1 MKILIIEDE
10 KLPREGLYK
19 LLSTNYKGI
28 QTLVPQA
35 NGLEGL
41 EIIEKDK
48 PEIILTDISMPDMN
62 GLEMISKIQN
72 VNYKPYI
79 IILSGYSNFEFAQ
92 TALSLG
98 VKEYILKPYKVKD
111 IFEKIN
117 TAIKF
122 VSISN
127 MHINSINLKGN
138 KVETLNTKILL
149 RYRKDYDICKIIN
162 STLTYLGKY
171 LGQTVSIDHEID
183 SDKQIILFNINYTDK
198 EIEKKIPTKE
208 ELAHRIKLSLKND
221 IVGFIFNNNII
232 SKSSTKINDILFAHN
247 FYNLDSI
254 SYVSEIN
261 NNTNDL
267 SYITVNVEKQL
278 SKVITSNNKEE
289 SIKIF
294 NKYLDKKIEQKI
306 SPSIIYKDIKTLIY
320 KKHNILSNN
329 LINIDN
335 VLDNLKNCFNFE
347 ETKTNL
353 SQLFNYIASNN
364 NSIKEKCTNQN
375 IIQTLKIIE
384 ENIYCPIYLDEIANK
399 LNISCEHL
407 SRLFKEELNV
417 GFNQYVNKRKLEI
430 AKKLLKQDELK
441 VSEISDKLGFSSP
454 RYFCKVF
461 KKIEGLTTKEYK
473 NN

>member
-28 QTLVPQA
+28 QILVPQT

-41 EIIEKDK
+41 KIIERDK

-98 VKEYILKPYKVKD
+98 VKEYILKPYKVND

-122 VSISN
+122 VSTSN

-138 KVETLNTKILL
+138 KGETLNTKILL
-149 RYRKDYDICKIIN
+149 RYRKDYDICQIIN

-183 SDKQIILFNINYTDK
+183 RDKQIILFNINYTDK

-208 ELAHRIKLSLKND
+208 ELAHRIKISLKYD
-221 IVGFIFNNNII
+221 IVGFILNNDII
-232 SKSSTKINDILFAHN
+232 SKSSTTINDILFAHN

-267 SYITVNVEKQL
+267 SYLTVNIEKQL
-278 SKVITSNNKEE
+278 SKIITTNNKEE
-289 SIKIF
+289 NIKIF
-294 NKYLDKKIEQKI
+294 NKYLNKKIEQKI
-306 SPSIIYKDIKTLIY
+306 SPSIIYKDIKTLI
-320 KKHNILSNN
+320 S
-329 LINIDN
+329 
-335 VLDNLKNCFNFE
+335 
-347 ETKTNL
+347 
-353 SQLFNYIASNN
+353 
-364 NSIKEKCTNQN
+364 
-375 IIQTLKIIE
+375 
-384 ENIYCPIYLDEIANK
+384 
-399 LNISCEHL
+399 
-407 SRLFKEELNV
+407 
-417 GFNQYVNKRKLEI
+417 
-430 AKKLLKQDELK
+430 
-441 VSEISDKLGFSSP
+441 
-454 RYFCKVF
+454 
-461 KKIEGLTTKEYK
+461 
-473 NN
+473 

>member
-28 QTLVPQA
+28 QILVPQT

-41 EIIEKDK
+41 KIIERDK

-98 VKEYILKPYKVKD
+98 VKEYILKPYKVND

-122 VSISN
+122 VSTSN

-149 RYRKDYDICKIIN
+149 RYRKDYDICQIIN

-183 SDKQIILFNINYTDK
+183 RDKQIILFNINYTDK

-221 IVGFIFNNNII
+221 IVGFILNNDLM
-232 SKSSTKINDILFAHN
+232 SKSSTTINDILFAHN

-267 SYITVNVEKQL
+267 SYLTVDIEKQL
-278 SKVITSNNKEE
+278 SKIITSNNKEE

-294 NKYLDKKIEQKI
+294 NKYLNKKIEQKI

-329 LINIDN
+329 FLNIDN
-335 VLDNLKNCFNFE
+335 VLDNLKNCFNFD
-347 ETKTNL
+347 ETKVNL
-353 SQLFNYIASNN
+353 AQLFNFIANNN
-364 NSIKEKCTNQN
+364 NSIDEKCSNHN

>member
-28 QTLVPQA
+28 KTLVPQT

-41 EIIEKDK
+41 KIIEKDK

-72 VNYKPYI
+72 ANYKPYI

-98 VKEYILKPYKVKD
+98 VKEYILKPYKIND

-122 VSISN
+122 VSTSN
-127 MHINSINLKGN
+127 MHINSISLKDN
-138 KVETLNTKILL
+138 KIETLNTKILL
-149 RYRKDYDICKIIN
+149 RYRKDYDICQIIN

-171 LGQTVSIDHEID
+171 LGPTVSIDHEID
-183 SDKQIILFNINYTDK
+183 RDKQIILLKINYTDK

-208 ELAHRIKLSLKND
+208 ELAHRIKLSVKND
-221 IVGFIFNNNII
+221 VVGFIFKNDIL
-232 SKSSTKINDILFAHN
+232 SKSSTTINDIILAHN
-247 FYNLDSI
+247 FYNLDAI
-254 SYVSEIN
+254 SYISEIN
-261 NNTNDL
+261 NNANDL
-267 SYITVNVEKQL
+267 SYITIDIEKQL
-278 SKVITSNNKEE
+278 SKVITANNKEE

-294 NKYLDKKIEQKI
+294 NKYLNKKIEQRI
-306 SPSIIYKDIKTLIY
+306 SPSIIFKDIKTLIY

-329 LINIDN
+329 FQNIDKI
-335 VLDNLKNCFNFE
+335 LDNLKNCFNFE
-347 ETKTNL
+347 ETKQNL
-353 SQLFNYIASNN
+353 AQLFNFIASTD
-364 NSIKEKCTNQN
+364 NSIEEKCNNQN

-399 LNISCEHL
+399 LNISSEHL

-430 AKKLLKQDELK
+430 AKKLLKQNELK
-441 VSEISDKLGFSSP
+441 VSEISEKLGFSSP

-461 KKIEGLTTKEYK
+461 KKIEGLTTKEYR

>member
-28 QTLVPQA
+28 QILVPQT

-41 EIIEKDK
+41 KIIERDK

-98 VKEYILKPYKVKD
+98 VKEYILKPYKVND

-122 VSISN
+122 VSTSN

-149 RYRKDYDICKIIN
+149 RYRKDYDICQIIN

-183 SDKQIILFNINYTDK
+183 RDKQIILFNINYTDK

-221 IVGFIFNNNII
+221 IVGFILNNDLM
-232 SKSSTKINDILFAHN
+232 SKSSTTINDILFAHN

-267 SYITVNVEKQL
+267 SYLTVDIEKQL
-278 SKVITSNNKEE
+278 SKIITSNNKEE

-294 NKYLDKKIEQKI
+294 NKYLNKKIEQKI

-329 LINIDN
+329 FLNIDN

-347 ETKTNL
+347 ETKMNL
-353 SQLFNYIASNN
+353 AQLFTFIDNNN
-364 NSIKEKCTNQN
+364 NSIDEKCSNHN